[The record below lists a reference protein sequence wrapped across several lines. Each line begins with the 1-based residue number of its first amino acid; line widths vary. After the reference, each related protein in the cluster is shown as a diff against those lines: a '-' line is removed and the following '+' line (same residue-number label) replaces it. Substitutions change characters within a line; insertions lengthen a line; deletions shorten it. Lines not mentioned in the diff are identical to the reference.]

1 MPRIRRA
8 PLDRYKAPPR
18 FIVPTALGEAQGAS
32 SLGAPSR
39 SCCSTAARA
48 RALNRGETRT
58 RRPMMPSRQ
67 SLRCAAA
74 AIDKTWLQ
82 RLLLEQAED
91 AAHEDDQI
99 DRQIEIVEAF
109 DDLLARPR
117 D

>member
-1 MPRIRRA
+1 
-8 PLDRYKAPPR
+8 
-18 FIVPTALGEAQGAS
+18 
-32 SLGAPSR
+32 
-39 SCCSTAARA
+39 
-48 RALNRGETRT
+48 
-58 RRPMMPSRQ
+58 MMPSRQ

-91 AAHEDDQI
+91 AVHEDDQI

-117 D
+117 DRRERPPLRSGPPRGACITQEKGYV